1 MLVQLLSF
9 AIHSSSSKKIQ
20 HGVRSLVNMD
30 LTGIPTPCLDWT
42 STNLVD
48 SWKKFQQHV
57 QLIFDG
63 PLKDKDETV
72 KISYL
77 LIWVGDKGRDVYN
90 TWTLTNDEKK
100 KLDTYYQRFKA
111 YVQPKLNPVFSR
123 FKFNNEV
130 QGQQSIEQFVTRL
143 RLLAKDCQYNDA
155 DEMIRDRIVFGTNSA
170 KIREKLINE
179 GEKLTLDKAIQIAQ
193 NYEYSQEQLKS
204 MGTTSQEVHAVT
216 SRSGNR
222 DSRRMYKTGHSTRQP
237 EPRLHSDTSS
247 SHASSKPECSNCGY
261 KHTKKEKCPAYGK
274 TCKLCSKRNHFA
286 RVCRG
291 SKKVHE
297 VCDPHVTG
305 AEYPLHSTSDNF
317 TDLFVD
323 CINSVHV
330 VSKPDVLYDQNQAF
344 TNVTLGPNK
353 VPVKCKLD
361 TGSQVN
367 VIPISTYKQLG
378 ITDQLSPSSDLSGY
392 AGSPLRTLG
401 SCKVAVGVGD
411 KVFDTYFHVVDPDGR
426 HAPPILGLSSCMTMG
441 FVKFVNSVTVN
452 SSITDSSADSVLDRE
467 TVLTQFKDVFE
478 GLGLFP
484 GECTIHVDFAVHP
497 RVGFHKLWVIGL
509 RLS

>member
-1 MLVQLLSF
+1 ML
-9 AIHSSSSKKIQ
+9 
-20 HGVRSLVNMD
+20 R
-30 LTGIPTPCLDWT
+30 LDIDK
-42 STNLVD
+42 VE

-77 LIWVGDKGRDVYN
+77 LIWVGDNGRDVYN

-222 DSRRMYKTGHSTRQP
+222 DSRRMYKTQH
-237 EPRLHSDTSS
+237 
-247 SHASSKPECSNCGY
+247 
-261 KHTKKEKCPAYGK
+261 
-274 TCKLCSKRNHFA
+274 
-286 RVCRG
+286 
-291 SKKVHE
+291 
-297 VCDPHVTG
+297 
-305 AEYPLHSTSDNF
+305 
-317 TDLFVD
+317 
-323 CINSVHV
+323 
-330 VSKPDVLYDQNQAF
+330 QA
-344 TNVTLGPNK
+344 
-353 VPVKCKLD
+353 
-361 TGSQVN
+361 
-367 VIPISTYKQLG
+367 
-378 ITDQLSPSSDLSGY
+378 
-392 AGSPLRTLG
+392 A
-401 SCKVAVGVGD
+401 
-411 KVFDTYFHVVDPDGR
+411 
-426 HAPPILGLSSCMTMG
+426 
-441 FVKFVNSVTVN
+441 
-452 SSITDSSADSVLDRE
+452 
-467 TVLTQFKDVFE
+467 
-478 GLGLFP
+478 
-484 GECTIHVDFAVHP
+484 
-497 RVGFHKLWVIGL
+497 
-509 RLS
+509 